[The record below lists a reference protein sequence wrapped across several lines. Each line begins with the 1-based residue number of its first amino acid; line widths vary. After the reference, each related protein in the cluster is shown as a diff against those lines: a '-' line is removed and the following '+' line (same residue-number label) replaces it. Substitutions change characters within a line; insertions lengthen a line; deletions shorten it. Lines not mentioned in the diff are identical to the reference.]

1 MLLLPSPLL
10 PASVYRD
17 LLRALRERDCDCA
30 LADASDPRSGDQL
43 IDRWAAAASPDMKL
57 IAHSNA
63 GYLAPGVR
71 STTGSEQLVLFM
83 DAALLPVEGDTRLA
97 PERLRSEL
105 ALKADQRSGLLAPWT
120 RWWPRDVMAEV
131 IPADLFEQVDAE
143 CPRLPLSYFETSVRV
158 PPGWADAANCYLA
171 FGDTYADELSF
182 ARSMHWP
189 SKQIPGGHLEFMR
202 DPSGIAD
209 QIMDLMGKADP

>member
-1 MLLLPSPLL
+1 MLLPSPLL
-10 PASVYRD
+10 PASVYLD
-17 LLRALRERDCDCA
+17 VLGALRERGCHCA

-43 IDRWAAAASPDMKL
+43 IDRWAAAASPGMKL

-71 STTGSEQLVLFM
+71 SAIGSAQLVLFM
-83 DAALLPVEGDTRLA
+83 DAALPPVEGDTRPA
-97 PERLRSEL
+97 PERFLSEL
-105 ALKADQRSGLLAPWT
+105 ALKADRPSGLLPPWT
-120 RWWPRDVMAEV
+120 RWWPRDVMAGAIPDEV
-131 IPADLFEQVDAE
+131 FEQVDAE

-158 PPGWADAANCYLA
+158 PPGWAGAANCYLA

-189 SKQIPGGHLEFMR
+189 AAQIPGGHLAFMR
-202 DPSGIAD
+202 DPSGIAHR
-209 QIMDLMGKADP
+209 IVDLMGTADP